1 MPTPFMCHD
10 CDSPTM
16 NSDGICD
23 NCVEPTTADQYNKEY
38 YEQEKE
44 GKTNNQGNHPSYNS
58 NTDNPIQYNRL
69 DEKIARESRINR

>member
-38 YEQEKE
+38 YDYKEKRSYKGGDSKNYE
-44 GKTNNQGNHPSYNS
+44 RNIVNPSENNRMDRVPS
-58 NTDNPIQYNRL
+58 
-69 DEKIARESRINR
+69 K

>member
-1 MPTPFMCHD
+1 MCHD

-44 GKTNNQGNHPSYNS
+44 GKTNNKGNHPSYSS
-58 NTDNPIQYNRL
+58 NTGNAIKHNRL
-69 DEKIARESRINR
+69 DEKIARASRINR

>member
-23 NCVEPTTADQYNKEY
+23 NCVEPTTADEYNKEY

-44 GKTNNQGNHPSYNS
+44 GKTYNS
-58 NTDNPIQYNRL
+58 RNRSSNSSITRSPERY
-69 DEKIARESRINR
+69 DRMDKGSSAAN

>member
-38 YEQEKE
+38 YEYKEKRSYKGRASKNHE
-44 GKTNNQGNHPSYNS
+44 RDVNNPSKV
-58 NTDNPIQYNRL
+58 NRM
-69 DEKIARESRINR
+69 DRIPSE